1 MAKEQYLT
9 SPPKTTTWPPG
20 VPYII
25 GNEAAERFSYYG
37 MNSVLT
43 IFMTK
48 YLLDKMG
55 HLSVMPAAAAE
66 AWYHTFVSVL
76 YFLPLFGAILADA
89 FFGKFKVVFW
99 LSIVYCLGHATLAL
113 MGSSVAHLI
122 EPRYLLALG
131 LILIAM
137 GAGGIKPCVSTNVG
151 DQFGET
157 NKHLLPKLFN
167 WFYFSIN
174 AGSCLSTLLV
184 PWLLEPYQADPN
196 GLIAKMGPGVV
207 AFLENPRLHSPDFA
221 FGLPGIFM
229 VIATIFFWAGRK
241 KFVHIPPAG
250 RQFFDDAMPREKQIP
265 FVIILGL
272 LLAGLV
278 LGYWRNLGTVFFAVD
293 IGLILALVL
302 WGIRPVLRYICL
314 PIPFVAMFW
323 ALWQQNFSSWIVQA
337 ESMNRHL
344 FGIDWLSSQIQTVNP
359 IFILIML
366 PVFSYL
372 VYPLVEKVIPLT
384 PLRKIGAGL
393 FVTAASFFIVA
404 VIQKWIDAGAKPS
417 ITWQIL
423 AFVVLTVGETLVSPV
438 HLEFSYTQGPVKM
451 KSLVMCTYLLAISLG
466 NVFTSGVNFF
476 IQNADGTLKLQGASY
491 FMFFVWVMLGTAVLF
506 AIVMPFYKGRT
517 YLQDQAEGVEAVGTN
532 IGLAA
537 QPEI

>member
-1 MAKEQYLT
+1 MAREKYLT
-9 SPPKTTTWPPG
+9 SPPKITTWPPG

-48 YLLDKMG
+48 YLVDKMG
-55 HLSVMPAAAAE
+55 HLSVMPPAAAE
-66 AWYHTFVSVL
+66 AWYHTFVVVL
-76 YFLPLFGAILADA
+76 YFLPLLGAILADA
-89 FFGKFKVVFW
+89 FFGKFKVVLW
-99 LSIVYCLGHATLAL
+99 LSIVYCLGHGTLAL

-131 LILIAM
+131 LIMIAM

-174 AGSCLSTLLV
+174 AGSAVSTLLI
-184 PWLLEPYQADPN
+184 PWLLEPWHASEGFKQGWPA
-196 GLIAKMGPGVV
+196 LA
-207 AFLENPRLHSPDFA
+207 AFLESPRLHSPDIA

-229 VIATIFFWAGRK
+229 VIATIFFWMGRK
-241 KFVHIPPAG
+241 KFVHIPPTG
-250 RQFFDDAMPREKQIP
+250 REFFDDAMPREKQMP
-265 FVIILGL
+265 FLSMLGL
-272 LLAGLV
+272 LIVGL
-278 LGYWRNLGTVFFAVD
+278 LIWWWRDLGTWFFTAE
-293 IGLILALVL
+293 IFFIIALVI
-302 WGIRPVLRYICL
+302 WAVRPVLRYIFM

-337 ESMNRHL
+337 ESMDRRL
-344 FGIDWLSSQIQTVNP
+344 FGIEWLSSQIQTVNP

-366 PVFSYL
+366 PLFSYWL
-372 VYPLVEKVIPLT
+372 YPLVEKLGLKLT

-404 VIQKWIDAGAKPS
+404 MIQTRIDAGARP
-417 ITWQIL
+417 TVVWQIW
-423 AFVVLTVGETLVSPV
+423 AFVVLTAGETLVSPT

-466 NVFTSGVNFF
+466 NVFTAGVNFV
-476 IQNADGTLKLQGASY
+476 IQNPDGSVKLQGASY
-491 FMFFVWVMLGTAVLF
+491 FMFFTYVMLGTAVLF

-517 YLQDQAEGVEAVGTN
+517 YLQDQAEATVEAETTVGF
-532 IGLAA
+532 AV
-537 QPEI
+537 QPEA

>member
-1 MAKEQYLT
+1 MAKTDYLT
-9 SPPKTTTWPPG
+9 SPPKIATMPPG

-48 YLLDKMG
+48 YLVDKMG

-66 AWYHTFVSVL
+66 AWYHTFVVVL
-76 YFLPLFGAILADA
+76 YFLPLLGAILADA
-89 FFGKFKVVFW
+89 FFGKFKVVLW

-113 MGSSVAHLI
+113 MGSSVAHMI
-122 EPRYLLALG
+122 EPRYLLVIG
-131 LILIAM
+131 LVLIAM

-174 AGSCLSTLLV
+174 AGSALSTLLI
-184 PWLLEPYQADPN
+184 PWLLEPGSIWDWLKNLLPVAVSDF
-196 GLIAKMGPGVV
+196 LIS
-207 AFLENPRLHSPDFA
+207 PRLHSPDVA

-229 VIATIFFWAGRK
+229 VIATIFFWMGRK
-241 KFVHIPPAG
+241 KFVHIPPSG
-250 RQFFDDAMPREKQIP
+250 RQFFDDAMPREKQTP
-265 FVIILGL
+265 FLCLLIVLAVGL
-272 LLAGLV
+272 LVGW
-278 LGYWRNLGTVFFAVD
+278 WRNLGTLFFGVD
-293 IGLILALVL
+293 IILSIALVL
-302 WGIRPVLRYICL
+302 WGVRPVLRYIFM
-314 PIPFVAMFW
+314 PMPFVAMFW

-337 ESMNRHL
+337 ESMDRHL
-344 FGIDWLSSQIQTVNP
+344 FGIDWLSSQVQTVNP

-366 PVFSYL
+366 PLFSYV

-393 FVTAASFFIVA
+393 FVTAASFFVVA
-404 VIQKWIDAGAKPS
+404 MIQTRIDGGARPS
-417 ITWQIL
+417 IIWQIW
-423 AFVVLTVGETLVSPV
+423 AFVILTIGETLVSPV

-466 NVFTSGVNFF
+466 NVFTAGVNFF
-476 IQNADGTLKLQGASY
+476 IQNPDGTVKLQGASY
-491 FMFFVWVMLGTAVLF
+491 FMFFTYVMLVTGVLF

-517 YLQDQAEGVEAVGTN
+517 FLQDQAEEIEDVHTH